1 MKKNILLV
9 LPRVPGALEIW
20 NVPPI
25 GILYVSSSLKKQGFN
40 VYTLN
45 LMLSDEPITDI
56 IKEKIQEFNIDVIG
70 TGDLV
75 LNYRAVKEVIDA
87 AKDFKPDIVTII
99 GGGLV
104 THSPKE
110 AMKIINNADYGII
123 GEGEFSMGELIF
135 ALENNDDISKVKGII
150 YRSHEE
156 LICTE
161 TRVDIENLD
170 SLPFPDYEGFD
181 YFEFSKKLSVNGKID
196 ALLTTSRSCPFN
208 CTFCSSSGG
217 SKYRQRSL
225 DNIFEELEYLINKYH
240 VNQIYL
246 NDELFAVNAERVNEF
261 CERVKKYNVEWFIYL
276 RVSRHIQLE
285 LLRKMKDC
293 GCMCVFYGLES
304 ASNKILKSMQK
315 GTTVEEILRA
325 LEVTKEAGLKAK
337 GAFIFGDTEESQETI
352 NITLSWL
359 EKHFYLLE
367 NITIV
372 PIILFPGSALYHRAV
387 RNGRIEDTVKF
398 IKEGC
403 PLINPSDYLSEEEY
417 FLLVNQKLPQFA
429 VKLHNKNSELYKKI
443 LQQQI
448 FANKNNKRYIHRFI
462 CKECNEETIQDL
474 SPTMIYQSTIA
485 CSHCN
490 KKYEMFLSYL
500 YFTTFEMKINKMFT
514 EYKTAIWGCGETLE
528 YLWSF
533 NSYLN
538 ENDVLLID
546 SNLSKQKMDFHGKR
560 VYAPDVLK
568 RSDIDTIIFCV
579 GNMNY
584 SVICNIVRKEYSHVK
599 NLYWIYNI
607 GLLN

>member
-225 DNIFEELEYLINKYH
+225 DNIFEELEYLNKPYKALGG
-240 VNQIYL
+240 N
-246 NDELFAVNAERVNEF
+246 
-261 CERVKKYNVEWFIYL
+261 
-276 RVSRHIQLE
+276 
-285 LLRKMKDC
+285 
-293 GCMCVFYGLES
+293 G
-304 ASNKILKSMQK
+304 
-315 GTTVEEILRA
+315 TVEVMLR
-325 LEVTKEAGLKAK
+325 
-337 GAFIFGDTEESQETI
+337 
-352 NITLSWL
+352 
-359 EKHFYLLE
+359 
-367 NITIV
+367 
-372 PIILFPGSALYHRAV
+372 
-387 RNGRIEDTVKF
+387 TVH
-398 IKEGC
+398 
-403 PLINPSDYLSEEEY
+403 
-417 FLLVNQKLPQFA
+417 KLPKQ
-429 VKLHNKNSELYKKI
+429 V
-443 LQQQI
+443 Q
-448 FANKNNKRYIHRFI
+448 
-462 CKECNEETIQDL
+462 EE
-474 SPTMIYQSTIA
+474 
-485 CSHCN
+485 N
-490 KKYEMFLSYL
+490 
-500 YFTTFEMKINKMFT
+500 
-514 EYKTAIWGCGETLE
+514 
-528 YLWSF
+528 
-533 NSYLN
+533 
-538 ENDVLLID
+538 
-546 SNLSKQKMDFHGKR
+546 
-560 VYAPDVLK
+560 
-568 RSDIDTIIFCV
+568 
-579 GNMNY
+579 
-584 SVICNIVRKEYSHVK
+584 
-599 NLYWIYNI
+599 
-607 GLLN
+607 